1 MLQCSR
7 TLNALL
13 EEYFLLETGGFS
25 KLSFFCLSPSQSV
38 AIAFTPEWSF
48 EMFDIPDR
56 RKSTIWT
63 FEFLILSH
71 TFEKFNM
78 SQVRTQNV
86 ELENAKT
93 WKEHTREIKALWM
106 C

>member
-1 MLQCSR
+1 MQEWNQDL
-7 TLNALL
+7 
-13 EEYFLLETGGFS
+13 
-25 KLSFFCLSPSQSV
+25 KLGLRSIAIPLKSFCLSPSQSV